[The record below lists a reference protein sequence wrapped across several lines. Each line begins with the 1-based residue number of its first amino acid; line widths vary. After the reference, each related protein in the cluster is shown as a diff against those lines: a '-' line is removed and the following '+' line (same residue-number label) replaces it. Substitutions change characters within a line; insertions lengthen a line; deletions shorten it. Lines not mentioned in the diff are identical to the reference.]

1 MASGLASGFT
11 GGGPGARHGE
21 GNGKDPAEPMIIAQ
35 ISDTHIETASATAS
49 ARLGDLERTVEAINA
64 LSPRPVAVL
73 HTGDVA
79 HDASP
84 GDYAAARGVLG
95 RLACPVYAIV
105 GNRDRR
111 LAFSVAFGP
120 DGYLEHGSG
129 FVQYAV
135 DLGPVRLVA
144 ADTLDDTSA
153 LGGFCAARAAGLTR
167 LLDGTKGKPAL
178 VFLHHPP
185 VALPDLKGPAV
196 QFRDEAEAAVLT
208 RCIGQQPDVI
218 GVVAG
223 HVHRARTAAM
233 GGAQGSVMLSTMPAI
248 AADLNREKLPAGH
261 AGRPVFHLH
270 RIRGREIA
278 TASVMV

>member
-1 MASGLASGFT
+1 MKLPMTGVASLGVGPRVVPGLT
-11 GGGPGARHGE
+11 DGGTSARRDE
-21 GNGKDPAEPMIIAQ
+21 GYEEDPAEPMIIVQ

-49 ARLGDLERTVEAINA
+49 SRLGDLERTVEAINA

-73 HTGDVA
+73 HTGDVS

-111 LAFSVAFGP
+111 LAFNVAFGP

-135 DLGPVRLVA
+135 DIGPVRLVA

-153 LGGFCAARAAGLTR
+153 LGGFLRGAGGRVDAAAGR
-167 LLDGTKGKPAL
+167 SQGQAGIGVPASSAGGAAGSQGTG
-178 VFLHHPP
+178 
-185 VALPDLKGPAV
+185 GAV
-196 QFRDEAEAAVLT
+196 QGR
-208 RCIGQQPDVI
+208 GGSGGPD
-218 GVVAG
+218 AL
-223 HVHRARTAAM
+223 HRGT
-233 GGAQGSVMLSTMPAI
+233 
-248 AADLNREKLPAGH
+248 
-261 AGRPVFHLH
+261 AGRD
-270 RIRGREIA
+270 RRGGGPC
-278 TASVMV
+278 ASRAHGA